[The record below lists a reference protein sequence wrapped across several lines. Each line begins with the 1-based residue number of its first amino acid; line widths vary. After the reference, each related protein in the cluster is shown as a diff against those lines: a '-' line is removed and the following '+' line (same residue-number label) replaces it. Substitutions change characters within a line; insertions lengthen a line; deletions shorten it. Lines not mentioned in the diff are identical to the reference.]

1 MDSTTIRQFVDGEL
15 PAEQAAAFERAMES
29 DGDLRA
35 RVMFER
41 SLRDAVLRSMS
52 SGVAAGAPE
61 SLVTRVAAAMAVER
75 ESLSEACAIDQPP
88 VAAPE
93 VEPAGAA
100 GNFGSTSAFTRLFRG
115 PARAN
120 ALAVA
125 ASLFIVIGA
134 VVVGMFGDDLGIG
147 LSSNRPRTPQTPDM
161 QAITESA
168 EQAIAEHD
176 QCGSDDVMRS
186 RIKYLDAASIH
197 AALDRRLGVP
207 VPIFDL
213 HEADLVLVGG
223 GECAIQPQGDQ
234 AVHLTYA
241 HPGGTGGR
249 LSIFMQPDAG
259 RHGDLVPFH
268 IYHPAD
274 LGKSQ
279 FRARPASLWTD
290 GEVVFIVVACRA
302 DDHDRAMNAIAAQYE
317 RSGR

>member
-15 PAEQAAAFERAMES
+15 PADQAAAFERAMEA

-35 RVMFER
+35 RMTFER
-41 SLRDAVLRSMS
+41 SLRDAVLRSMT
-52 SGVAAGAPE
+52 SGDAAGAPE
-61 SLVTRVAAAMAVER
+61 ALATRIAAAMAAER
-75 ESLSEACAIDQPP
+75 ESMIAERAIDDR
-88 VAAPE
+88 ASTADF
-93 VEPAGAA
+93 EPAGA
-100 GNFGSTSAFTRLFRG
+100 GDGVESSSAFARLFRG

-134 VVVGMFGDDLGIG
+134 VIVGMFGDDLGIG

-168 EQAIAEHD
+168 EQALAEHD

-186 RIKYLDAASIH
+186 KIKYLDAASIH

-213 HEADLVLVGG
+213 HEVDLVLVGG

-234 AVHLTYA
+234 AVHLTYR

-279 FRARPASLWTD
+279 FRSRPASLWTD

-302 DDHDRAMNAIAAQYE
+302 DDHDRAMNAIDSQYR